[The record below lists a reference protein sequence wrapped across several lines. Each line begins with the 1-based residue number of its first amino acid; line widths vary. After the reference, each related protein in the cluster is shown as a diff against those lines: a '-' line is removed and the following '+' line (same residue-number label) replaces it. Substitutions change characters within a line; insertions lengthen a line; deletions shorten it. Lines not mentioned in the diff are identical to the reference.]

1 MKLRSFENAR
11 LMCFNDHMYAA
22 TIIKILGHF
31 SSYLNICSKSSRGPD
46 DLLIQIAGR
55 TAYSVCFETEMWALI
70 FSHAHF
76 KTSVAH
82 ETCENRY

>member
-31 SSYLNICSKSSRGPD
+31 SSYLNICSKARVG
-46 DLLIQIAGR
+46 L
-55 TAYSVCFETEMWALI
+55 M
-70 FSHAHF
+70 
-76 KTSVAH
+76 
-82 ETCENRY
+82 TC